1 MSAQQVYLNSRQ
13 CTGHMTSDMIMN
25 YCRDWL
31 RGMLHTT
38 ELDLVVGFA
47 PESFFK
53 QIWSPWLPPVW
64 CPPWYDIHRG
74 VWLSSGMHT
83 AETDSLVW
91 CTPQRLT
98 PWCDA
103 HHRDWLRGMM
113 HTAEF
118 DSVGCTLRK
127 FLTIWRSL
135 RIHRKI
141 IQKYFS
147 LLEAKMGSNH
157 EQIEVKKPCDTLPLI
172 LGVVV
177 ERDEVTCS
185 LCTLVMDILDAT
197 ITDPTNEQAVSW
209 LKKKNWKCHWLYFL
223 SYV

>member
-1 MSAQQVYLNSRQ
+1 MSAQQDYFNSRQ

-118 DSVGCTLRK
+118 DSVGCTPRK

-147 LLEAKMGSNH
+147 LLEAQMGSNH
-157 EQIEVKKPCDTLPLI
+157 EQIEVKKTLWHTPFNIRCCGGEGWGDLLPLHP
-172 LGVVV
+172 GHGY
-177 ERDEVTCS
+177 TG
-185 LCTLVMDILDAT
+185 
-197 ITDPTNEQAVSW
+197 
-209 LKKKNWKCHWLYFL
+209 CHHHGSHQWAGCKLT
-223 SYV
+223 

>member
-1 MSAQQVYLNSRQ
+1 MSAQQDYLNSRQ

-113 HTAEF
+113 HSAHCGVWLRGMHTAEI
-118 DSVGCTLRK
+118 LNN
-127 FLTIWRSL
+127 L
-135 RIHRKI
+135 KI
-141 IQKYFS
+141 FANSSKNNS
-147 LLEAKMGSNH
+147 
-157 EQIEVKKPCDTLPLI
+157 KKL
-172 LGVVV
+172 
-177 ERDEVTCS
+177 
-185 LCTLVMDILDAT
+185 
-197 ITDPTNEQAVSW
+197 
-209 LKKKNWKCHWLYFL
+209 
-223 SYV
+223 